1 MSESYEDIEMVN
13 GLNLRRTS
21 DLNTSGSIVSTNR
34 ASWDSRTDSR
44 PPMAT
49 RISMSDQRIA
59 QEGLANNPAW
69 DPNPFS
75 AAGDLF
81 HFAKSS
87 RIEQENRMGRG
98 DSTRAGNYKTSFP
111 IPYAEPIGIPE
122 VGMDPV
128 LQGMTSTDD
137 LFFDLLNLEQ
147 LSVTN
152 YYHSKTQT
160 DILQIWRPR
169 RDLSKSWF
177 SFPTDTQGQFPS
189 PSYDGQSLA
198 THPSVANT
206 ADDWSPLFRQ
216 PSGSGPSRGNT

>member
-1 MSESYEDIEMVN
+1 
-13 GLNLRRTS
+13 
-21 DLNTSGSIVSTNR
+21 
-34 ASWDSRTDSR
+34 
-44 PPMAT
+44 MA
-49 RISMSDQRIA
+49 
-59 QEGLANNPAW
+59 
-69 DPNPFS
+69 
-75 AAGDLF
+75 
-81 HFAKSS
+81 
-87 RIEQENRMGRG
+87 RG
-98 DSTRAGNYKTSFP
+98 DSTRAGNYQTSFS

-177 SFPTDTQGQFPS
+177 SFPIRYTRSIPIT
-189 PSYDGQSLA
+189 
-198 THPSVANT
+198 
-206 ADDWSPLFRQ
+206 
-216 PSGSGPSRGNT
+216 